1 MRRRE
6 FIAGIGA
13 AVWPA
18 LSRAQQPAMPV
29 IGYLSGISSSS
40 GAGSQ
45 RAFLRGL
52 GETGYVEGRN
62 ITIQYRWAEGR
73 YDRLPAMAA
82 DLVGRRVAVIAA
94 GPSPAALA
102 AEAATTTIPIVFAIG
117 ADPVQDGLVASL
129 SRPGGNLTGASYSTV
144 FLTVKR
150 LELLLEVVPKS
161 AIVALLMNPTFANAT
176 YEQREVMAAAAAL
189 GRNVQ
194 VVGASTESGI
204 DAAFTTLVR
213 EGVGALLIGNDPFF
227 ALRREQ
233 LAALATR
240 HAIPAIYPLR
250 IYAAAGGLMSY
261 GTNGNDAFSV
271 QGNYVGRILKGE
283 KPADLPVQLPSK
295 FQLVV
300 NLITAKAIGLTIPE
314 PFLLRAD
321 EVIE

>member
-1 MRRRE
+1 
-6 FIAGIGA
+6 
-13 AVWPA
+13 
-18 LSRAQQPAMPV
+18 
-29 IGYLSGISSSS
+29 
-40 GAGSQ
+40 
-45 RAFLRGL
+45 
-52 GETGYVEGRN
+52 
-62 ITIQYRWAEGR
+62 
-73 YDRLPAMAA
+73 
-82 DLVGRRVAVIAA
+82 
-94 GPSPAALA
+94 
-102 AEAATTTIPIVFAIG
+102 
-117 ADPVQDGLVASL
+117 
-129 SRPGGNLTGASYSTV
+129 
-144 FLTVKR
+144 LTVKR

-161 AIVALLMNPTFANAT
+161 AIVALLVNPTFANAT
-176 YEQREVMAAAAAL
+176 YEEMEVMAAAATL
-189 GRNVQ
+189 GRKVQ
-194 VVGASTESGI
+194 VVAASNESGI
-204 DAAFTTLVR
+204 DAAFATLVR

-271 QGNYVGRILKGE
+271 QGNYVGRILNGE